1 MTPRARL
8 AAFLSICGLNKRN
21 QVMEKTAKSEKD
33 EQKPMES
40 PITATQPVDSEASD
54 PVEKQAGQD
63 LFKKIQD
70 ELAEAKDKY
79 LRLYAEFDN
88 YRRRT
93 SREKLD
99 MIQGANEGLLKA
111 LLPVLDDFDRAEKA
125 FRELN
130 NKEAEGLL
138 LIHNKYKK
146 ILEQFGVKA
155 MEVGDSFNPDLH
167 EAITQVPVGDDRK
180 KGSIVEVVERGYL
193 LNDKVI
199 RFAKVVVGA

>member
-1 MTPRARL
+1 
-8 AAFLSICGLNKRN
+8 
-21 QVMEKTAKSEKD
+21 MEKTAKSEKD

>member
-1 MTPRARL
+1 
-8 AAFLSICGLNKRN
+8 
-21 QVMEKTAKSEKD
+21 MENTAKTEKD
-33 EQKPMES
+33 EEKQVES
-40 PITATQPVDSEASD
+40 PVEAAPAGERESAET
-54 PVEKQAGQD
+54 VEKKDGQE

-93 SREKLD
+93 SREKLE
-99 MIQGANEGLLKA
+99 MIQGANEHLIKA

-146 ILEQFGVKA
+146 ILE
-155 MEVGDSFNPDLH
+155 
-167 EAITQVPVGDDRK
+167 
-180 KGSIVEVVERGYL
+180 
-193 LNDKVI
+193 
-199 RFAKVVVGA
+199 

>member
-1 MTPRARL
+1 
-8 AAFLSICGLNKRN
+8 
-21 QVMEKTAKSEKD
+21 MEKTGNADKSREKPAESIVESPLASETDTNDKKEKD
-33 EQKPMES
+33 
-40 PITATQPVDSEASD
+40 
-54 PVEKQAGQD
+54 AGQD

-70 ELAEAKDKY
+70 EMAEAKDKY

-99 MIQGANEGLLKA
+99 MIQGANEQLLKA
-111 LLPVLDDFDRAEKA
+111 LIPILDDFDRAEKA
-125 FRELN
+125 FRDLN
-130 NKEAEGLL
+130 NKESEGIL
-138 LIHNKYKK
+138 LIHNKYRK

-155 MEVGDSFNPDLH
+155 MESTEDFNADYH
-167 EAITQVPVGDDRK
+167 EAITQVPVTDASK
-180 KGSIVEVVERGYL
+180 KGKVVEVVEKGYL